1 MAPPTPGDFER
12 CSELRQ
18 WYKNHSGECPRRKSD
33 DNTEAT
39 LARWLDKAR
48 SRRTRAHDI
57 NPSGRKLTASE
68 TAHLNN
74 IMANQ
79 RPKTQRPKPPISTR
93 GRQKSTKDAI
103 EHGNELR
110 QWFTNHSA
118 KRLRRSSDD
127 KTEASHR
134 RSDDKTEC
142 TLARRLDKARSRRT
156 RGRNNNPSRTI
167 TAAETAHLNNI
178 IATQRPNMSPTDHF
192 ERCNELRQWFMNHSG
207 ERPRRRSDDATEASL
222 ANWLKMALVR
232 RARAYNSRPSARQLT
247 AIETEHLNSILARP
261 QLGQVAATASATSS
275 GATATELNAAP
286 ERAEPPAPFARKRSR
301 QKSSAPNRF
310 STAELVPDVTS
321 SHQMV
326 QRMKRSGHAQFC
338 F

>member
-1 MAPPTPGDFER
+1 MIASSSTFFRSTAYLSKGFPLLDGTADPRRFER

-18 WYKNHSGECPRRKSD
+18 WYKNHSGERPRRKSD
-33 DNTEAT
+33 DKTEAA
-39 LARWLDKAR
+39 LARWLDR
-48 SRRTRAHDI
+48 
-57 NPSGRKLTASE
+57 
-68 TAHLNN
+68 
-74 IMANQ
+74 
-79 RPKTQRPKPPISTR
+79 
-93 GRQKSTKDAI
+93 
-103 EHGNELR
+103 
-110 QWFTNHSA
+110 
-118 KRLRRSSDD
+118 
-127 KTEASHR
+127 
-134 RSDDKTEC
+134 
-142 TLARRLDKARSRRT
+142 
-156 RGRNNNPSRTI
+156 
-167 TAAETAHLNNI
+167 
-178 IATQRPNMSPTDHF
+178 
-192 ERCNELRQWFMNHSG
+192 
-207 ERPRRRSDDATEASL
+207 
-222 ANWLKMALVR
+222 ALVR